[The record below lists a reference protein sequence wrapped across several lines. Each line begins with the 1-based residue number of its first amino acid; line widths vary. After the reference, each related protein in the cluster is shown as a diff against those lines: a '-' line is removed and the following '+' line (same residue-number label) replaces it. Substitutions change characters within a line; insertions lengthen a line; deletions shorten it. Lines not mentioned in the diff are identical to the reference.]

1 MRVLCVTNALP
12 TSGRDSAGIF
22 IQRQIDSLRR
32 EGVHVDVRVVS
43 GVGPAWVAGV
53 RELRQLL
60 ARDTYDVVHAQ
71 YGGRTALA
79 AVAASRRPVVVSFCG
94 SDLNGLRAGPRFDRA
109 YATAGVLCSQ
119 LAAPLA
125 SALVA
130 KSPALVGKLWRQ
142 RDRQRCRV
150 IPNGVDLELFH
161 EMERR
166 EARRKLGWPED
177 EPVVIVSGQ
186 SRSAVKRLDLA
197 RQVVERART
206 ELPTI
211 RMEPLKG
218 VPPGEV
224 PTYLNAADL
233 MLLTSQHEGSPNIVK
248 EALACN
254 VSVVSVDVGDV
265 RRWLEGTDG
274 CWIVPREPK
283 ALAEAVVSAVRSGG
297 RSAGRR
303 VVQQISMEQVARQV
317 VRVYEE
323 ALRTG
328 S

>member
-12 TSGRDSAGIF
+12 TNGRDSAGIF
-22 IQRQIDSLRR
+22 IQRQVDSLRK
-32 EGVHVDVRVVS
+32 EGVDVDVRVVS
-43 GVGPAWVAGV
+43 GVGSAWVAGV
-53 RELRQLL
+53 RELRQAL
-60 ARDTYDVVHAQ
+60 AGDAYDVVHAQ

-79 AVAASRRPVVVSFCG
+79 AVVASRRPVVISFCG
-94 SDLNGLRAGPRFDRA
+94 TDLNGLRAGPRFDRA

-130 KSPALVGKLWRQ
+130 KSPALVDKLWRL

-150 IPNGVDLELFH
+150 IPNGVDLELFRQ
-161 EMERR
+161 MERR
-166 EARRKLGWPED
+166 EARRRLGWPED
-177 EPVVIVSGQ
+177 QPVVIVSGQ

-197 RQVVERART
+197 RQAVERARK

-218 VPPGEV
+218 IAPDDVPSF
-224 PTYLNAADL
+224 LNAADL
-233 MLLTSQHEGSPNIVK
+233 VLLTSQHEGSPNIVK

-254 VSVVSVDVGDV
+254 VSVVSVEVGDV
-265 RRWLEGTDG
+265 RRWLEGTEG
-274 CWIVPREPK
+274 CWIAPREAD
-283 ALAEAVVSAVRSGG
+283 ALAEAVVKAVRSGG
-297 RSAGRR
+297 RSAGRQ
-303 VVQQISMEQVARQV
+303 VVQAISMEQVARQV

-323 ALRTG
+323 ALQAAH
-328 S
+328 